1 MPVTRQASLVL
12 VAVLVSGCF
21 SDASSSNPADP
32 AIAAADAAADAD
44 LESARTFVESVYQRY
59 IDGNGIAAFSDVIAP
74 DLLALMGNDY
84 GADPL
89 CACQDFGDFSYAI
102 ERMEALDDDVM
113 AEVRFSNF
121 GSSQAVTLRLSRIDD
136 EWRVAD
142 IGYPDMPS
150 LVAALRTGS

>member
-1 MPVTRQASLVL
+1 MSIARQASVVL
-12 VAVLVSGCF
+12 AAFLVSGCF
-21 SDASSSNPADP
+21 ADASNSNPAEP
-32 AIAAADAAADAD
+32 EVAASETAPDAD
-44 LESARTFVESVYQRY
+44 LESARTFVESVYQSY
-59 IDGNGIAAFSDVIAP
+59 IDGNGIEAFSAVIAP
-74 DLLALMGNDY
+74 ELLALMGDEY

-102 ERMEALDDDVM
+102 ERLEAVDDEVM

-121 GSSQAVTLRLSRIDD
+121 GSRETVTLKLSRIGE

-150 LVAALRTGS
+150 LARALRGGS